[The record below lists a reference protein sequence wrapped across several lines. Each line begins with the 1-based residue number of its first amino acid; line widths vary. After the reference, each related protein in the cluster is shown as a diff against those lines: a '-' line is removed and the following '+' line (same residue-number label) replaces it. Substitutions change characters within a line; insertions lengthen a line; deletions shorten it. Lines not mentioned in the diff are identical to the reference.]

1 MKIHIH
7 FRIQLDKDIQH
18 NMDFNVIVN
27 YVNTKNKIIKNMI
40 IQKNIFKTL
49 KIIN

>member
-1 MKIHIH
+1 
-7 FRIQLDKDIQH
+7 
-18 NMDFNVIVN
+18 MDFNVIVN

>member
-1 MKIHIH
+1 
-7 FRIQLDKDIQH
+7 
-18 NMDFNVIVN
+18 MDFNVIVN

-40 IQKNIFKTL
+40 IQNNIFKTL